1 MLNMAAKLTVKR
13 GGSFRG
19 SGVCGRRALPSAPL
33 LPSYCL
39 GFSAV
44 QGLHNA
50 ADGARLRDFFNRI
63 FFPRQCPPQG
73 RKVPIGP
80 FWKSVLNIAVEAE
93 LCVNVTRLCF
103 GICTLLSILFF
114 F

>member
-1 MLNMAAKLTVKR
+1 MLNMASKLTVKR

-63 FFPRQCPPQG
+63 FFPPT
-73 RKVPIGP
+73 VPTTGEEGTDWSFLEIGP
-80 FWKSVLNIAVEAE
+80 KYRSRSRTMRKCYQIVFWNLYFVVHP
-93 LCVNVTRLCF
+93 
-103 GICTLLSILFF
+103 FF